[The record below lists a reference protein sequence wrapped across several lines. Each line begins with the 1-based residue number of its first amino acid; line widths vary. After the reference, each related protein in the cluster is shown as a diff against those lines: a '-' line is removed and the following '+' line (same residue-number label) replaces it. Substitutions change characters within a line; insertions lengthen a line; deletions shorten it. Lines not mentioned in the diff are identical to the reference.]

1 MMALPCCHC
10 RNSRERPKHVVLLDR
25 RSDLGALG
33 GDHEWDSIHAKAGHT
48 ELNPETHDLEDLGL
62 DAWIGCV
69 EVGLEVVETMEVP
82 RLGFLIVRPG
92 GLLHAGKYHAFAG
105 VSRLLVGP
113 HIPVAVSRVLRAS
126 RFPKPWMRV
135 RSVVDHETVTLL
147 AVNAN
152 PDAYA
157 RCPEAD
163 ASTRTVIPVMI
174 AAALNVSLAR
184 SIIIRIFHDNAA
196 PATGP
201 IASAILVTDQ
211 ANLPHKIRVRVFV
224 ACIDASSI
232 CAACQQRSSARQ
244 KPNRKSLDLI
254 LLVHPL
260 AARRV
265 RSMAVPICSQFSVP
279 RVARCRRR
287 F

>member
-1 MMALPCCHC
+1 
-10 RNSRERPKHVVLLDR
+10 
-25 RSDLGALG
+25 
-33 GDHEWDSIHAKAGHT
+33 
-48 ELNPETHDLEDLGL
+48 
-62 DAWIGCV
+62 
-69 EVGLEVVETMEVP
+69 
-82 RLGFLIVRPG
+82 VRPG

-135 RSVVDHETVTLL
+135 RSVVDHEMATLL

-224 ACIDASSI
+224 ACIDVSSI
-232 CAACQQRSSARQ
+232 ALPANNARA
-244 KPNRKSLDLI
+244 PAKSPIASLLI
-254 LLVHPL
+254 
-260 AARRV
+260 
-265 RSMAVPICSQFSVP
+265 
-279 RVARCRRR
+279 
-287 F
+287 